1 MRNFRARTAKKLKL
15 IELELFAGVTLA
27 QSFNVRVRR
36 DGIMSTALV
45 EYIDGYFRQLEVELA
60 NDEGSFSLDQRGLI
74 VLLEAGRDL
83 YIQQFPH

>member
-1 MRNFRARTAKKLKL
+1 
-15 IELELFAGVTLA
+15 
-27 QSFNVRVRR
+27 
-36 DGIMSTALV
+36 MSTALV